1 MEGENR
7 RTKII
12 EKLSENTKPISGRSL
27 AKEFDVSRQIIVG
40 DIALIRAQG
49 INIVATNSGY
59 VIEDNKS
66 AKSADIRIKHRPEDF
81 FDVLCT
87 IVDEGASISEL
98 YIEHDVYGVVR
109 ATADVKSRADARILA
124 ERTFESSHAPLY
136 ELTGNVYFLKVE
148 ASADVVLI
156 RVQRALHE
164 KGYISR

>member
-12 EKLSENTKPISGRSL
+12 EKLSENTKPVSGRSL
-27 AKEFDVSRQIIVG
+27 AKEFNVSRQIIVG

-59 VIEDNKS
+59 IIEEIKS
-66 AKSADIRIKHRPEDF
+66 AKSSSIRIKHRPEDF

-87 IVDEGASISEL
+87 IVDEGASIAEL
-98 YIEHDVYGVVR
+98 YIEHDVYGVVS
-109 ATADVKSRADARILA
+109 TKVDVKSRADARLLT

-136 ELTGNVYFLKVE
+136 ALTGNVYFLKVE
-148 ASADVVLI
+148 AISDVVLI